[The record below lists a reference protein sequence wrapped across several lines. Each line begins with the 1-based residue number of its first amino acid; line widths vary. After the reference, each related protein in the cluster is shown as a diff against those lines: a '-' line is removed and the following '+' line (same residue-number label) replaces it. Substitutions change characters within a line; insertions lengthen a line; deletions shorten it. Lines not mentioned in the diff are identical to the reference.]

1 MFGLTTRAVNTNS
14 HLYKHQPHQYAT
26 TAARAKNQV
35 ATKGDDG
42 EKLRRDMAKKAAEI
56 DGKIAKYYDEFGD
69 CEEPPLDPCQEEA

>member
-35 ATKGDDG
+35 ATKGDDNL
-42 EKLRRDMAKKAAEI
+42 EKTLKEKAKKAAKI
-56 DGKIAKYYDEFGD
+56 D
-69 CEEPPLDPCQEEA
+69 